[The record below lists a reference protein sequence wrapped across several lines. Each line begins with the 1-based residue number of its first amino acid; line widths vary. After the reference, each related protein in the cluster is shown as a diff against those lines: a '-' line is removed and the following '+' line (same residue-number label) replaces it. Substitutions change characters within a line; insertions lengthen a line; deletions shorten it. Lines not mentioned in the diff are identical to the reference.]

1 MGCSPEVDKSEIHC
15 YPKDKSE
22 VVDHNLFRVAGT
34 GMFSGKVNEDMSE
47 EGYVYRQVLRTG
59 RRQVIY
65 EPGKEMIC
73 YACPQRDVCQ
83 EEIEISMPLRLGTRI
98 IGVIGVVGSTREQ
111 KERILGDEA
120 LYMDFLEQI
129 AVFIATKA
137 REYTELEGKN
147 ALLGTLDCTIDHID
161 QGIMLLGSDYVVTT
175 ANISAKNQLEL
186 EGLEGSRVSVE
197 PTGDHLNHLN
207 EYKLRVRE
215 QEFYVMGHMYDL
227 PNPSKRYAA
236 LLIFESSRNLQKKYY
251 EMTSTV
257 HTLDCDSIIGSSP
270 QTLKMKEEI
279 LKVAQSSSTV
289 LITGES
295 GTGKEMVATA
305 IWNASERRN
314 GRFVAIN
321 CAAIPEALLESELFG
336 YEKGAFT
343 GAVARRIGKFEE
355 ASEGTLLLDE
365 ISEMDIGI
373 QAKLLRAIQEKE
385 IDRIG
390 GKAPIKVNT
399 RIIATSNRDL
409 EAAVKNGTFRQ
420 DLYYRLNVISLNI
433 PDLKDRPGD
442 IIVLAK
448 HFIKKYSELND
459 LPMKDLSA
467 ASEKALMSY
476 DWPGNVRELEN
487 TMHRSVL
494 MSTGDEVE
502 VVLPESSHHEE
513 TAETPTVGQTV
524 AGMERKLIIDTLKH
538 TLGNRTTA
546 ANILGISIRTL
557 RNKLK
562 QYQEEGYDVPP
573 ATLG

>member
-1 MGCSPEVDKSEIHC
+1 MEILIVGTLEGQIGAASKIAIAQGGQVSLADTEDKALEI
-15 YPKDKSE
+15 
-22 VVDHNLFRVAGT
+22 LRG
-34 GMFSGKVNEDMSE
+34 GKTVELVMMD
-47 EGYVYRQVLRTG
+47 VKLD
-59 RRQVIY
+59 IY
-65 EPGKEMIC
+65 KF
-73 YACPQRDVCQ
+73 
-83 EEIEISMPLRLGTRI
+83 ISSL
-98 IGVIGVVGSTREQ
+98 E
-111 KERILGDEA
+111 KERINVLVVACGVANDTSLAVKAIKAGAKEYIPLPPDPELIGAVLAAATRENHALIYGD
-120 LYMDFLEQI
+120 
-129 AVFIATKA
+129 KK
-137 REYTELEGKN
+137 TEN
-147 ALLGTLDCTIDHID
+147 
-161 QGIMLLGSDYVVTT
+161 
-175 ANISAKNQLEL
+175 
-186 EGLEGSRVSVE
+186 
-197 PTGDHLNHLN
+197 
-207 EYKLRVRE
+207 
-215 QEFYVMGHMYDL
+215 
-227 PNPSKRYAA
+227 
-236 LLIFESSRNLQKKYY
+236 
-251 EMTSTV
+251 
-257 HTLDCDSIIGSSP
+257 
-270 QTLKMKEEI
+270 I
-279 LKVAQSSSTV
+279 LKVAKQIAPSEASV
-289 LITGES
+289 LLTGSS
-295 GTGKEMVATA
+295 GTGKEIFSRFIHDNSKRA
-305 IWNASERRN
+305 NKK
-314 GRFVAIN
+314 FVAVN
-321 CAAIPEALLESELFG
+321 CAAIPETLLESELFG

-502 VVLPESSHHEE
+502 VVLPESAHREE
-513 TAETPTVGQTV
+513 AAETPTVGQTV

>member
-1 MGCSPEVDKSEIHC
+1 MEILI
-15 YPKDKSE
+15 
-22 VVDHNLFRVAGT
+22 VGT
-34 GMFSGKVNEDMSE
+34 LEGQIGAASKIAIAQGGQVSLADTVEKALEILRGGKTVELVMID
-47 EGYVYRQVLRTG
+47 VKLD
-59 RRQVIY
+59 IY
-65 EPGKEMIC
+65 KF
-73 YACPQRDVCQ
+73 
-83 EEIEISMPLRLGTRI
+83 ISSL
-98 IGVIGVVGSTREQ
+98 E
-111 KERILGDEA
+111 KERINVLVVACGVANDTSLAVKAIKAGAKEYIPLPPDPELIGAVLAAATRENHALIYGDKKTENILKIA
-120 LYMDFLEQI
+120 KQI
-129 AVFIATKA
+129 APSEASV
-137 REYTELEGKN
+137 
-147 ALLGTLDCTIDHID
+147 LLT
-161 QGIMLLGSDYVVTT
+161 GS
-175 ANISAKNQLEL
+175 
-186 EGLEGSRVSVE
+186 
-197 PTGDHLNHLN
+197 
-207 EYKLRVRE
+207 
-215 QEFYVMGHMYDL
+215 
-227 PNPSKRYAA
+227 
-236 LLIFESSRNLQKKYY
+236 
-251 EMTSTV
+251 
-257 HTLDCDSIIGSSP
+257 
-270 QTLKMKEEI
+270 
-279 LKVAQSSSTV
+279 
-289 LITGES
+289 S
-295 GTGKEMVATA
+295 GTGKEIFSRFIHDNSKRA
-305 IWNASERRN
+305 NKK
-314 GRFVAIN
+314 FVAVN
-321 CAAIPEALLESELFG
+321 CAAIPETLLESELFG

-343 GAVARRIGKFEE
+343 GAVARRIGKFED

-409 EAAVKNGTFRQ
+409 EAAVKEGTFRQ
-420 DLYYRLNVISLNI
+420 DLYYRLNVISLHI

-502 VVLPESSHHEE
+502 VVLPESAHREE
-513 TAETPTVGQTV
+513 TGEAPAVGQTV
-524 AGMERKLIIDTLKH
+524 AGMERRLIIDTLKH